1 MVSVG
6 VFLFD
11 QGFRDTRV
19 PGTGRWRVGLG
30 IINGAGRDIF
40 SGRREVQHGVHRAWA
55 CGARPGDRR
64 RAVSEGWLPAGH
76 RRWTVALPAS
86 LPLPIRDQSDGG

>member
-1 MVSVG
+1 MVSLG

-11 QGFRDTRV
+11 QGFRGTRV

-40 SGRREVQHGVHRAWA
+40 SGRREARHGVHRARA
-55 CGARPGDRR
+55 CGTHSDDRR
-64 RAVSEGWLPAGH
+64 KATSEGWLPAGY
-76 RRWTVALPAS
+76 RERTVALPAS
-86 LPLPIRDQSDGG
+86 PPLPILDQSDGG